1 MLQSVEILD
10 DFTYF
15 GRRENVVRPKWRHD
29 RLRMAITWIPNLFK
43 KIISRG
49 KSTFHINKWRSYI
62 CKCNGMLV
70 GWGVMACQTVTVI
83 EAVREFSAC
92 SDGLA
97 FCFHVINVENC
108 ADRKAH
114 GYQNSN

>member
-1 MLQSVEILD
+1 MLQSIEILD

-15 GRRENVVRPKWRHD
+15 GLRENVVRPKWRHD

-43 KIISRG
+43 KIISRRE
-49 KSTFHINKWRSYI
+49 SAFHINKWRGYI

-83 EAVREFSAC
+83 EAVCEFTAYT
-92 SDGLA
+92 DGLA
-97 FCFHVINVENC
+97 VCCHVIDVEKC
-108 ADRKAH
+108 TDRKAYD
-114 GYQNSN
+114 YQNSN